1 MMYAELGWDPIG
13 HYRDVS
19 DLRVGGGDAI
29 EVIVEDVLK
38 QDSFAV
44 YISTERENEVL
55 EKILYEEPAFRL
67 AKEVE
72 LNGKTL
78 QYYIR
83 SVE

>member
-1 MMYAELGWDPIG
+1 MQVFVPISSLTVPSAEATTETP
-13 HYRDVS
+13 
-19 DLRVGGGDAI
+19 GGDAI

-55 EKILYEEPAFRL
+55 EKILYKEPAFRL
-67 AKEVE
+67 AEEVE